1 MFPSSVLSSPKTGLC
16 FFLQSGAPQERA
28 MFSPIHL
35 GFLEA
40 AVALRLVVTTF
51 LKLRGELLGKKE
63 LGARRTQ

>member
-1 MFPSSVLSSPKTGLC
+1 
-16 FFLQSGAPQERA
+16 

-40 AVALRLVVTTF
+40 AVALRLVLTTF
-51 LKLRGELLGKKE
+51 LKLQGELLGKKE